1 MNRSIQAPTRARAV
15 FAVSATAAALL
26 VLSGCVANNPT
37 SDDDAGATALTVDSS
52 SSDCAVSASE
62 APSGNVSFSIENT
75 GDQVTEFYL
84 LADDELRIVGEVENI
99 GPGISRDLV
108 VQVKP
113 GDYYTVCKPGMVGDG
128 IGKAAFTVTDSGV
141 DLAADGDDAELVDA
155 AATNYVAYIKNQVEG
170 LVTSTT
176 TFLDAYRAGDDET
189 ARALYAPTRAA
200 YERIEPVAESFGDLD
215 PKIDFR
221 EADVEEGT
229 EWTGWHR
236 IEKDLWQPTADENGG
251 ETYVPLT
258 TDERNRFADLLEEDT
273 ASLNDAVHESDYTV
287 SIDTISNGAIGLLDE
302 VASGK
307 ITGEEEIWSHTDLWD
322 FQANLEG
329 ARVAYEGVRDIVE
342 PKDADLVA
350 QIDDEFAS
358 LEDQLAA
365 YGSLDAGFT
374 YYNDLTTEQ
383 VKDLADGVNALSE
396 PLSKLT
402 AVLVG

>member
-1 MNRSIQAPTRARAV
+1 MNRSTVTPTRARAL
-15 FAVSATAAALL
+15 FAVCVSTAALL
-26 VLSGCVANNPT
+26 ALSACVANDPT
-37 SDDDAGATALTVDSS
+37 TSADSDAIALTVDSS
-52 SSDCAVSASE
+52 SSDCTVSASE

-99 GPGISRDLV
+99 GPGITRDLV
-108 VQVKP
+108 VQARP
-113 GDYYTVCKPGMVGDG
+113 GDYFTVCKPGMVGAG
-128 IGKAAFTVTDSGV
+128 IGKAAFTVTDSGAELV
-141 DLAADGDDAELVDA
+141 ADGDDSALVDA
-155 AATNYVAYIKNQVEG
+155 AAVNYVAYIKNQVEG

-176 TFLDAYRAGDDET
+176 TFLDAYRAGDDDT
-189 ARALYAPTRAA
+189 ARSLYAPTRAA

-236 IEKDLWQPTADENGG
+236 IEKDLWQPSAEDNGG
-251 ETYVPLT
+251 EAYVPLS
-258 TDERNRFADLLEEDT
+258 TDERNRFADLLEDDT

-287 SIDTISNGAIGLLDE
+287 SIDAISNGAIGLLDE

-350 QIDDEFAS
+350 QLDDEFTS
-358 LEDQLAA
+358 LETLLSG
-365 YGSLDAGFT
+365 YGSLDAGFV
-374 YYNDLTTEQ
+374 YYDELTTEQ
-383 VKDLADGVNALSE
+383 VKELADGVNALSE
-396 PLSKLT
+396 PLSQLT